1 MQVTFPDTV
10 YAQRDTQTRLA
21 SDTADNLLWT
31 RYSTG
36 AAPEVSLGRMTFLHE
51 TSSQPLHTALEAA
64 TRAFT
69 SHKAARPI
77 VIVGR
82 SRRLAVDTH
91 SAELK
96 ELLAERSASVTMG
109 SDLVK
114 ALGDLGTAVV
124 ASDASHSL
132 LVLQAAPGS

>member
-1 MQVTFPDTV
+1 MAFPDTV

-21 SDTADNLLWT
+21 SDTADNLLWE

-36 AAPEVSLGRMTFLHE
+36 AAPEVAVGRMTFARE
-51 TSSQPLHTALEAA
+51 MASRPLHAALEAA
-64 TRAFT
+64 ARAFRA
-69 SHKAARPI
+69 HKAARPM
-77 VIVGR
+77 VVVGR
-82 SRRLAVDTH
+82 SRRLAVEAH

-96 ELLAERSASVTMG
+96 ELLAERNATVTMG

-124 ASDASHSL
+124 ASDSSTSL